1 MFEAYI
7 ANGWRNKSAA
17 SETSTVI
24 FQWTDADR
32 NSLFRR
38 NTKTWTVA
46 DACKPLT
53 STCKIRSFCT
63 VFWYF
68 YACVPHP
75 MDIFTHS
82 SYILLWHFIWF
93 LLLLLLHFFFGCSPR
108 ILYIRC
114 FIFICFVIWRACC
127 TIFNCAFQHSSMIH
141 FFWSIVGFGFVF
153 LPAETVSWGYEN
165 LNAMLW
171 CKNEIQ
177 IKRKWE

>member
-93 LLLLLLHFFFGCSPR
+93 LLLLLLHFFLVVLRIFCTFGVLSLFVLSYGEHVAR
-108 ILYIRC
+108 FSTVHFSILQWYISSGRSLGLVL
-114 FIFICFVIWRACC
+114 FF
-127 TIFNCAFQHSSMIH
+127 FQLKQFHEDMKI
-141 FFWSIVGFGFVF
+141 
-153 LPAETVSWGYEN
+153 
-165 LNAMLW
+165 
-171 CKNEIQ
+171 
-177 IKRKWE
+177 